1 MVGLVFKR
9 KGIKWN
15 SKALSFLISRI
26 EPMLVVKISRQFGLG
41 GQGKYTHTI
50 QSLTSLNIYWKS
62 TSKKE
67 PYSIFRQLFMWRWKL
82 IEREKVFVSDIL
94 SGISLVNSYS
104 PCAHLWLAGAA
115 SMQISHLASDNW
127 QVVWFCTSYFNLFM
141 LDNISFTIGVTMEN
155 QKFKIKK

>member
-26 EPMLVVKISRQFGLG
+26 EPMLVVKISRQFG
-41 GQGKYTHTI
+41 GQGMYTHTI

-82 IEREKVFVSDIL
+82 IEREKVFVSDIIH
-94 SGISLVNSYS
+94 SGIPLVNSYS
-104 PCAHLWLAGAA
+104 PCAQLWLAGAA

-141 LDNISFTIGVTMEN
+141 LDNISFTRGVTTEKK
-155 QKFKIKK
+155 KFKIRK

>member
-26 EPMLVVKISRQFGLG
+26 EPMLVVKISRQFG

-50 QSLTSLNIYWKS
+50 QSLTSLNIYWKY

-82 IEREKVFVSDIL
+82 IEREKVFVSDIHF
-94 SGISLVNSYS
+94 GIPLVNSYS
-104 PCAHLWLAGAA
+104 PCAHLWLATSAPCKFPILNLITDKLFD
-115 SMQISHLASDNW
+115 SVQVISICLCWITSHLPGA
-127 QVVWFCTSYFNLFM
+127 
-141 LDNISFTIGVTMEN
+141 
-155 QKFKIKK
+155 